1 VNCEAERRVEMEGGV
16 EIVEGLK
23 GDRKSCILWY
33 ILFYFCLLL
42 ALLERN
48 ITEKELQIQVG
59 GRKKTF
65 LYKGRKIIYLFLL
78 NKQYSSFKLIK
89 YIDVIKKMANYI
101 NYTFDYI

>member
-16 EIVEGLK
+16 KIVEGLK

-59 GRKKTF
+59 VERKRF
-65 LYKGRKIIYLFLL
+65 CIKGEK
-78 NKQYSSFKLIK
+78 
-89 YIDVIKKMANYI
+89 
-101 NYTFDYI
+101 

>member
-1 VNCEAERRVEMEGGV
+1 VNCEAERRVEVEGGV

-48 ITEKELQIQVG
+48 ITEKELQIQVWVEKNCFYIK
-59 GRKKTF
+59 RAINN
-65 LYKGRKIIYLFLL
+65 L
-78 NKQYSSFKLIK
+78 SFSTK
-89 YIDVIKKMANYI
+89 Y
-101 NYTFDYI
+101 

>member
-48 ITEKELQIQVG
+48 ITEKELQIQVWVEKNCFYIK
-59 GRKKTF
+59 RAINN
-65 LYKGRKIIYLFLL
+65 L
-78 NKQYSSFKLIK
+78 SFSTK
-89 YIDVIKKMANYI
+89 Y
-101 NYTFDYI
+101 